1 MCVCMLSHFSH
12 VPLFATVWTAAHQ
25 APVSMRFSRQGYW
38 SGLSFPSAG
47 DLPDPGTGPMSPASP
62 ALAGGLLTTVPPRK
76 PHLMAGEGKNLSS
89 LASEWREGRKSG

>member
-1 MCVCMLSHFSH
+1 MSVMSDSLRPHGLYVGCQASLS
-12 VPLFATVWTAAHQ
+12 
-25 APVSMRFSRQGYW
+25 MEFSRQKYW
-38 SGLSFPSAG
+38 SRLPFPSAG